1 VDAVAVAQVPFRVLI
16 VDDDEDMRFLSASY
30 IRLAN
35 DGLEIIGSASNGED
49 GLELWRE
56 EGPDAIVLDH
66 RMPGRDGLDI
76 ASEILGEDPDQS
88 VILFSAYLD
97 LATIEAATAMGVRS
111 CLSKDR
117 FRELPDVLRACR
129 PA

>member
-1 VDAVAVAQVPFRVLI
+1 MEPSPFRVLI

-35 DGLEIIGSASNGED
+35 DGLEIAGSASSGQE
-49 GLELWRE
+49 GLDLWRE
-56 EGPDAIVLDH
+56 ESPDAIVLDY

-76 ASEILGEDPDQS
+76 AEEILLEDPGHP

-97 LATIEAATAMGVRS
+97 VATVERATEIGIRS

-117 FRELPDVLRACR
+117 FRDLPGLLQAFR

>member
-1 VDAVAVAQVPFRVLI
+1 MEAIPFRVLI

-35 DGLEIIGSASNGED
+35 DGLEVAGSASSGQE
-49 GLELWRE
+49 GLDLWRE
-56 EGPDAIVLDH
+56 ESPDAIVLDY

-76 ASEILGEDPDQS
+76 AEEILREDPDHP

-97 LATIEAATAMGVRS
+97 VATVARAAELGIRS

-117 FRELPDVLRACR
+117 FRELPGLLQGCR